1 MPACEDTQIRM
12 YPIEKIAR
20 AIAKRSG
27 LRPAGTNAYRIVDGT
42 GDDLPE
48 WVIDNF
54 DGNWLIGVK
63 PGQEMPKLD
72 SALGY
77 HSLYGKVLSNE
88 EKKSPTFL
96 AGKPVTKRF
105 LVQEHGLNFW
115 VDFQAGY
122 SQGIF
127 LDQRINRQRLRN
139 ISAGKSVLNTFAYTC
154 AFGVAAAASSA
165 STTNVD
171 LSRPY
176 LDWGR
181 ANYLANGVDDQGHE
195 FIYGDV
201 FDWLKRFAK
210 KRRHFDLIILD
221 PPTFSRDRNGRVFRA
236 ETDYGEL
243 LELALSVAA
252 KDGQLLCC
260 MNAYRLPRPR
270 FEKILRAKLPKAVA
284 IVAAGMPEDF
294 PGSDYL
300 KSFWVK
306 CAQRSFG

>member
-1 MPACEDTQIRM
+1 M
-12 YPIEKIAR
+12 YPTQKILR

-27 LRPAGTNAYRIVDGT
+27 LRQAGTTAYRIVDGS
-42 GDDLPE
+42 GDNLPE
-48 WVIDNF
+48 WVIDDF

-63 PGQEMPKLD
+63 PGQEMPILD

-77 HSLYGKVLSNE
+77 HSLYGKLLSNE
-88 EKKSPTFL
+88 ERQSPTFL
-96 AGKPVTKRF
+96 AGEPITQRF

-127 LDQRINRQRLRN
+127 LDQRINRQRLRK
-139 ISAGKSVLNTFAYTC
+139 ISADKNVLNTFAYTC
-154 AFGVAAAASSA
+154 AFGVAAAAGGA
-165 STTNVD
+165 STTNLD
-171 LSRPY
+171 LSRLY

-181 ANYLANGVDDQGHE
+181 ENYLANGIDDQRHE
-195 FIYGDV
+195 FIFGDV
-201 FDWLKRFAK
+201 FDWLKRFARK
-210 KRRHFDLIILD
+210 GRRFDLIILD

-243 LELALSVAA
+243 LELALSIAA

-260 MNAYRLPRPR
+260 MNAHRFSRTR
-270 FEKILRAKLPKAVA
+270 FEEILRAKLPKTIGLVW
-284 IVAAGMPEDF
+284 VGMPEDF

-300 KSFWVK
+300 KSFW
-306 CAQRSFG
+306 ARP